1 MMRRLT
7 KEELYRFDGT
17 PLFPE
22 RRAYTA
28 SYELSP
34 LEADLYQAVTTYV
47 REEMN
52 RADRNAD
59 GARRNNVGFALQIL
73 QRRLASSP
81 AAIHRSLERR
91 RKRLEDRL
99 REERIGRDTATA
111 KLTLSPALPAY
122 DPDELDEA
130 PGAETEELE
139 EKIVDSATA
148 AQTLMELEAE
158 ITILKDLE
166 ARALRLKLSGQDA
179 KWRELENILDEPIML
194 DAASGLRRKILIF
207 TEPKDTLEYLADKIR
222 GRVGDAQSVVVI
234 HGGIAREVATV
245 ASRACCG
252 DVFMMVPCGDGCLGK
267 DLRGGVETIARRPAG
282 PRCRRLSR
290 RASCGRRFAFLGW
303 RHRRRRRPW
312 RARCGGWLGGFRLL
326 RFPIA
331 ALTALGHCCSPTISV
346 PAPVRPGT
354 ESRRATW
361 LIPYP
366 VRLAGRSDIRR
377 NAVDPKIQIC
387 LERRHAFER
396 NRHARRKAQPPDWD
410 RSACLQPRGSQLTCA
425 HEKFSRERTL

>member
-130 PGAETEELE
+130 PGAEAEELE

-331 ALTALGHCCSPTISV
+331 ALTALGHCCSPNYLCSCSGPTENRVAARHPAHSV
-346 PAPVRPGT
+346 SGT
-354 ESRRATW
+354 SRRS
-361 LIPYP
+361 LRHSPQ
-366 VRLAGRSDIRR
+366 RGRSE
-377 NAVDPKIQIC
+377 N
-387 LERRHAFER
+387 
-396 NRHARRKAQPPDWD
+396 PDLSGTAACV
-410 RSACLQPRGSQLTCA
+410 RTKPSRPSESAT
-425 HEKFSRERTL
+425 SRLG